1 MIPLTLILLLTTFQ
15 TASATQER
23 YDPQNPGDMRER
35 RPAEDMRERR
45 PAEDMR
51 ERRPAEDMRERRPA
65 EDMRVRRPADDLRER
80 RPVEDMRE
88 RRPAE
93 DMRERR
99 PVEDMR
105 ERRPVE
111 DMRERRPAGD
121 MGERRPATDM
131 RERRDSSSQRST
143 DRPWRET
150 LAKCGEMK
158 KAGKLS
164 RAMKEECKAARE
176 LRKVSSNGMG
186 DVRKRGISGGAARVA
201 LMYLSDN
208 RQNYN
213 YS

>member
-1 MIPLTLILLLTTFQ
+1 MKTLTLLTLFLLLTTFQ
-15 TASATQER
+15 TAFAMQER

-51 ERRPAEDMRERRPA
+51 ERRAAEDT
-65 EDMRVRRPADDLRER
+65 
-80 RPVEDMRE
+80 RE

-99 PVEDMR
+99 
-105 ERRPVE
+105 
-111 DMRERRPAGD
+111 
-121 MGERRPATDM
+121 
-131 RERRDSSSQRST
+131 DSIDQRST

-150 LAKCGEMK
+150 LAKCREMK

-176 LRKVSSNGMG
+176 LRKKS
-186 DVRKRGISGGAARVA
+186 K
-201 LMYLSDN
+201 
-208 RQNYN
+208 Q
-213 YS
+213 

>member
-1 MIPLTLILLLTTFQ
+1 MKTVIPLTLILLLTTFQ

-51 ERRPAEDMRERRPA
+51 ERRP
-65 EDMRVRRPADDLRER
+65 
-80 RPVEDMRE
+80 
-88 RRPAE
+88 
-93 DMRERR
+93 
-99 PVEDMR
+99 
-105 ERRPVE
+105 VE

-131 RERRDSSSQRST
+131 RERRDRSSQRST

-150 LAKCGEMK
+150 LAKCREMK

-164 RAMKEECKAARE
+164 KAMKEECKAARE
-176 LRKVSSNGMG
+176 LRKKN
-186 DVRKRGISGGAARVA
+186 K
-201 LMYLSDN
+201 
-208 RQNYN
+208 Q
-213 YS
+213 

>member
-1 MIPLTLILLLTTFQ
+1 MKPMTPLTLILLLVTSQAAF
-15 TASATQER
+15 ATQER

-65 EDMRVRRPADDLRER
+65 EDMR
-80 RPVEDMRE
+80 E

-99 PVEDMR
+99 
-105 ERRPVE
+105 
-111 DMRERRPAGD
+111 
-121 MGERRPATDM
+121 
-131 RERRDSSSQRST
+131 DSNNQRSS

-150 LAKCGEMK
+150 LAKCREMK

-176 LRKVSSNGMG
+176 LRKKS
-186 DVRKRGISGGAARVA
+186 K
-201 LMYLSDN
+201 
-208 RQNYN
+208 Q
-213 YS
+213 

>member
-51 ERRPAEDMRERRPA
+51 DRRPAEDMRERRPAEDMRERRPA
-65 EDMRVRRPADDLRER
+65 EDMR
-80 RPVEDMRE
+80 E
-88 RRPAE
+88 RRPAG
-93 DMRERR
+93 DMG
-99 PVEDMR
+99 
-105 ERRPVE
+105 
-111 DMRERRPAGD
+111 ERRPAGD

-150 LAKCGEMK
+150 LAKCREMK

-164 RAMKEECKAARE
+164 KAMKEECKAARE
-176 LRKVSSNGMG
+176 LRKKS
-186 DVRKRGISGGAARVA
+186 K
-201 LMYLSDN
+201 
-208 RQNYN
+208 Q
-213 YS
+213 

>member
-1 MIPLTLILLLTTFQ
+1 MKTVFPLTLILLLTTFQ

-65 EDMRVRRPADDLRER
+65 EDMR
-80 RPVEDMRE
+80 
-88 RRPAE
+88 
-93 DMRERR
+93 
-99 PVEDMR
+99 
-105 ERRPVE
+105 
-111 DMRERRPAGD
+111 
-121 MGERRPATDM
+121 ERRPATDM

-150 LAKCGEMK
+150 LAKCREMK

-164 RAMKEECKAARE
+164 KAMKEECKAARE
-176 LRKVSSNGMG
+176 LRKKN
-186 DVRKRGISGGAARVA
+186 K
-201 LMYLSDN
+201 
-208 RQNYN
+208 Q
-213 YS
+213 